1 VITKVLYNHDEGRVT
16 DVAQKFPLKACRLN
30 ALKFHFRAPTRR
42 SKAYQSDTFF
52 CSSVFYL
59 SYEELWVAES
69 CTDYESMFRTVALR
83 IVGVYSLTYRL
94 CQNASYG
101 ILPEH
106 LVALAATGAPLYIGT
121 EDRCNDQSH
130 LGSNGSITSL
140 IPWHLSVSVRER
152 EKSMLLRYK
161 SRNCLVHRRGALLLP
176 LLVTRASR
184 QKSRSIFTKFGDRFK
199 RSQRPATSFM

>member
-1 VITKVLYNHDEGRVT
+1 
-16 DVAQKFPLKACRLN
+16 
-30 ALKFHFRAPTRR
+30 
-42 SKAYQSDTFF
+42 
-52 CSSVFYL
+52 
-59 SYEELWVAES
+59 
-69 CTDYESMFRTVALR
+69 MFRTVALR
-83 IVGVYSLTYRL
+83 IVGVYSLTYPT
-94 CQNASYG
+94 ASAKT
-101 ILPEH
+101 LHMASSPEH

-130 LGSNGSITSL
+130 VGSNGSITSL

-176 LLVTRASR
+176 LSVTRASW